1 MFRCL
6 STWTCLPSKAVTIAA
21 NVSQVDREQLSHAK
35 SQRRKASQSSG
46 SINGNVTNAERRK
59 ELHTPWAGSEG
70 YNYVGAQ
77 YRSGSTVCRYRLNSL
92 PISDRKIK
100 HCASTWL
107 LPDTLQHSILSL
119 WLRATQVGIAP
130 TCFQTISSTHVHGLF
145 CRYSHRTVLVVSRHT
160 ESKDRHQSRY
170 Q

>member
-1 MFRCL
+1 M
-6 STWTCLPSKAVTIAA
+6 TIAA
-21 NVSQVDREQLSHAK
+21 NVSQVDGERLSHAK

-70 YNYVGAQ
+70 YNSVGAQ
-77 YRSGSTVCRYRLNSL
+77 YRSNVCRYRLNSL
-92 PISDRKIK
+92 PISDRKII
-100 HCASTWL
+100 HCDSTWL
-107 LPDTLQHSILSL
+107 LPDTLQNSILSL
-119 WLRATQVGIAP
+119 WLRAAQVGIAL
-130 TCFQTISSTHVHGLF
+130 TCLQLISSTHVHGLF